1 MYLQKFNTMIF
12 IFNIT
17 ADDDVL
23 MFKNLN
29 IWAIVEQSH
38 RYDVISESG
47 FKTYIWYQSKVGTRD
62 VFRGKHNVE
71 C

>member
-29 IWAIVEQSH
+29 IWAIVE
-38 RYDVISESG
+38 
-47 FKTYIWYQSKVGTRD
+47 
-62 VFRGKHNVE
+62 
-71 C
+71 